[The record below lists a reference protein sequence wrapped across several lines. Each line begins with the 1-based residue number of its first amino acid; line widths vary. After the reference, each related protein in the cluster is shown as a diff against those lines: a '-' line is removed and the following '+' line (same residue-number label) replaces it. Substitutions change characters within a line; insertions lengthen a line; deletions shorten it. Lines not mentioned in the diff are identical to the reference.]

1 MLNLNSSHMWWVA
14 PELDSTALGHLHLKI
29 NQSRKDDGARYWM
42 SNLHNFFPYV
52 FLQALWGKLPHS
64 GVRHKSKMGGFSI
77 ASLNTQWSHLL
88 LFTEKEGERGTCKW
102 ANCHP
107 IPSHIQ
113 DLKGWHF
120 LFFLCLFFFKH
131 PALLI
136 NQISLFSKYL
146 PPKRNL
152 QFNLLY
158 KIIYWLINLITK
170 LSHSPSSS
178 RQF

>member
-29 NQSRKDDGARYWM
+29 NQSRRDDGARYWM

-120 LFFLCLFFFKH
+120 LFFLCLFF
-131 PALLI
+131 L
-136 NQISLFSKYL
+136 NTQ
-146 PPKRNL
+146 
-152 QFNLLY
+152 
-158 KIIYWLINLITK
+158 
-170 LSHSPSSS
+170 PSSLTRYLYS
-178 RQF
+178 LNIYHPNEIYSLICCIKSFIDW